1 MLLALSTFFRT
12 SLSLDPSADVTL
24 AEEIDLQRLYL
35 DIEKA
40 RFPDRLHVEIDVP
53 HELEQA
59 RLPALILQ
67 PIVENAI
74 KYGVSKSRKAVV
86 IRIEARHLD
95 DGRMVARDQQP
106 AEERRQGRASGRHA
120 RGNGPRPCQCLPAA
134 RGAVRQPRELPL
146 RPDDRRRVQGFAH
159 NAGGDS
165 MAETKP
171 LRVLIADDEPLAAER
186 LQLLLAR
193 AEGAQL
199 VGTASDGEVAINLTE
214 ALHPDLLLLDIA
226 MPGLDGIGVAR
237 ALAAQN
243 PSPAVVFVTAFD
255 QFAVAAFEVE
265 AVDYLM
271 KPVDPQPAAARAR
284 PRPRLSRSSAR
295 ASRRAGKSSQWLEE
309 FWASDLSGLVRIA
322 ARDVDRVSAER
333 DYMRLHVGR
342 RSWLIHHSMTALEEG
357 LDPELF
363 VRLHRSAIVRKDFI
377 TGFTRN
383 PSGRWIA
390 RLADGEEQPVGRLYS
405 DRVRAIAGR

>member
-1 MLLALSTFFRT
+1 M
-12 SLSLDPSADVTL
+12 
-24 AEEIDLQRLYL
+24 
-35 DIEKA
+35 
-40 RFPDRLHVEIDVP
+40 VED
-53 HELEQA
+53 
-59 RLPALILQ
+59 
-67 PIVENAI
+67 
-74 KYGVSKSRKAVV
+74 
-86 IRIEARHLD
+86 
-95 DGRMVARDQQP
+95 
-106 AEERRQGRASGRHA
+106 
-120 RGNGPRPCQCLPAA
+120 
-134 RGAVRQPRELPL
+134 
-146 RPDDRRRVQGFAH
+146 
-159 NAGGDS
+159 
-165 MAETKP
+165 KP

-193 AEGAQL
+193 ADGAQL
-199 VGTASDGEVAINLTE
+199 VGTASDGDSAINLAD

-237 ALAAQN
+237 ALAAQT

-271 KPVDPQPAAARAR
+271 KPVEPRRLQRALDRARTYLRQRTGQPQP
-284 PRPRLSRSSAR
+284 
-295 ASRRAGKSSQWLEE
+295 GKSSQWLDE

-322 ARDVDRVSAER
+322 SQDVDRVSAER

-357 LDPELF
+357 LNPDLF

-377 TGFTRN
+377 AGFTRN
-383 PSGRWIA
+383 QSGRWIA
-390 RLADGEEQPVGRLYS
+390 RLADGTEQPVGRLYS

>member
-1 MLLALSTFFRT
+1 M
-12 SLSLDPSADVTL
+12 
-24 AEEIDLQRLYL
+24 
-35 DIEKA
+35 
-40 RFPDRLHVEIDVP
+40 
-53 HELEQA
+53 HEL
-59 RLPALILQ
+59 
-67 PIVENAI
+67 
-74 KYGVSKSRKAVV
+74 
-86 IRIEARHLD
+86 
-95 DGRMVARDQQP
+95 
-106 AEERRQGRASGRHA
+106 
-120 RGNGPRPCQCLPAA
+120 
-134 RGAVRQPRELPL
+134 
-146 RPDDRRRVQGFAH
+146 
-159 NAGGDS
+159 
-165 MAETKP
+165 KP

-199 VGTASDGEVAINLTE
+199 VGTSSDGDSAINLTE
-214 ALHPDLLLLDIA
+214 ALTPDVLLLDIA

-237 ALAAQN
+237 ALAAQR

-271 KPVDPQPAAARAR
+271 KPVDPARLQRALDRARAY
-284 PRPRLSRSSAR
+284 LQQR
-295 ASRRAGKSSQWLEE
+295 AAQPVAAKSSNWLEE

-322 ARDVDRVSAER
+322 AKDVDRVSAER

-342 RSWLIHHSMTALEEG
+342 RSWLIHHSMAALEDG

-377 TGFTRN
+377 AGFTRN

-390 RLADGEEQPVGRLYS
+390 RLADGSEQPVGRLYA
-405 DRVRAIAGR
+405 DQVRQIAGR

>member
-1 MLLALSTFFRT
+1 
-12 SLSLDPSADVTL
+12 
-24 AEEIDLQRLYL
+24 
-35 DIEKA
+35 
-40 RFPDRLHVEIDVP
+40 
-53 HELEQA
+53 
-59 RLPALILQ
+59 
-67 PIVENAI
+67 
-74 KYGVSKSRKAVV
+74 
-86 IRIEARHLD
+86 
-95 DGRMVARDQQP
+95 
-106 AEERRQGRASGRHA
+106 
-120 RGNGPRPCQCLPAA
+120 
-134 RGAVRQPRELPL
+134 
-146 RPDDRRRVQGFAH
+146 
-159 NAGGDS
+159 
-165 MAETKP
+165 MAENRP
-171 LRVLIADDEPLAAER
+171 LRVLIADDEPLATER

-193 AEGAQL
+193 SDGAQM
-199 VGTASDGEVAINLTE
+199 VGSASDGESAINLTQ

-226 MPGLDGIGVAR
+226 MPGLDGIEVAR
-237 ALAAQN
+237 ALAAQQ

-271 KPVDPQPAAARAR
+271 KPVDPLRLQRALDR
-284 PRPRLSRSSAR
+284 AKTYLEQRSGQAPPGE
-295 ASRRAGKSSQWLEE
+295 ASRWLDE

-322 ARDVDRVSAER
+322 AQDVDRVSAER

-342 RSWLIHHSMTALEEG
+342 RSWLIHHSMAALEEG
-357 LDPELF
+357 LNPELF